1 MRPFTA
7 RFRSVAI
14 DNEAMTP
21 TCYEKDF
28 AQWAF
33 DTARA
38 IRERRFDVID
48 WENVAEELETLGRS
62 ERRELRS
69 HLAQLIYHLLKLQ
82 HQPERRTL
90 SWTRTVNNQRKQ
102 IYDVLD
108 EEPSLRAYLRDPE
121 ALSRSY
127 LGVRSLAIE
136 DGLPEEVMDRFPDQ
150 CPYAIEMLLPDL
162 DR

>member
-1 MRPFTA
+1 M
-7 RFRSVAI
+7 AI
-14 DNEAMTP
+14 DNEVMTP

-38 IRERRFDVID
+38 IRERRFDAID
-48 WENVAEELETLGRS
+48 WDNVAEEIESLGKS

-69 HLAQLIYHLLKLQ
+69 HLAQLIYHLLKMQ
-82 HQPERRTL
+82 HQPERKTV
-90 SWTRTVNNQRKQ
+90 SWTRTVNNQRRQ

-108 EEPSLRAYLRDPE
+108 EEPSLRAYLRDPDTL
-121 ALSRSY
+121 ARTY
-127 LGVRSLAIE
+127 PAVRTLAVE
-136 DGLPEEVMDRFPDQ
+136 DGLPEEVMDRFPDE
-150 CPYAIEMLLPDL
+150 CPYTVDMLLPDL